1 MGHGQ
6 QWMKEYQS
14 HEGQPEQTG
23 LHFSG
28 SSEQQM
34 TENHNLKIR

>member
-6 QWMKEYQS
+6 QWMKENQS

-23 LHFSG
+23 PHFSG
-28 SSEQQM
+28 S
-34 TENHNLKIR
+34 

>member
-14 HEGQPEQTG
+14 HEGQPEQTEP
-23 LHFSG
+23 HFSG
-28 SSEQQM
+28 S
-34 TENHNLKIR
+34 